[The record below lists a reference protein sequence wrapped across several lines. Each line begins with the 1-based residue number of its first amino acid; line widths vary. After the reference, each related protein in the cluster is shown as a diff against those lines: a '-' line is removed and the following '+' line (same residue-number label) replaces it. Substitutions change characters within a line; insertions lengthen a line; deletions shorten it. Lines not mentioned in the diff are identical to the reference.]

1 MSIRENLKRGTVLLL
16 TGMVLS
22 GALWANGG
30 GEDDGDKPV
39 ELTLLTSQNQNDQ
52 LMINALIDAYTAEN
66 RNVTFDVEVPPG
78 VGVEIDNL
86 VKLRVAQGD
95 MNDIFYYNC
104 GSLLQTLRPAQTLV
118 DLSGESFMANVSE
131 SFTPAV
137 TQGKGIYGVPV
148 GYASAGGILYN
159 KKIYEKLG
167 LKKPRTWEE
176 FAANNETIKAAGIS
190 PVLATF
196 GDDWTAQLFVLADF
210 YNVAQSQPNFADD
223 YTQNRVKYST
233 SSAARRGFEY
243 IQEAYEKGWYQ
254 KDFATTRFEQGL
266 QMLAE
271 GSVAHYPMLTQ
282 VMNTV
287 ATSWPDLVN
296 DIGFFALP
304 GNDADK
310 NGATLWMP
318 LAFYIPK
325 NSDKVE
331 ISKDFLA
338 FAASTAGTDAIN
350 AKVIPAG
357 PYLIK
362 GAKLPSEVLSFVDD
376 LNGYIDSGNAFP
388 ALEFLSPVKGPNLQ
402 QLCAAV
408 GTGSMTARE
417 AAEAY
422 DGDVEQQA
430 QQLGLQGW

>member
-1 MSIRENLKRGTVLLL
+1 MKIRENLKRVAALLL
-16 TGMVLS
+16 TGMVMS

-30 GEDDGDKPV
+30 GEADGDKPV

-52 LMINALIDAYTAEN
+52 LMINALIDAYTAQN
-66 RNVTFDVEVPPG
+66 PNITFDVEVPPG

-137 TQGKGIYGVPV
+137 SQGDGIYGVPV

-159 KKIYEKLG
+159 KRIYEKLG
-167 LKKPRTWEE
+167 LEKPRTWEE

-233 SSAARRGFEY
+233 SSSARRGFEY

-304 GNDADK
+304 GKDVAQ

-318 LAFYIPK
+318 LAFYIPQ

-331 ISKDFLA
+331 FSKKFLA
-338 FAASTAGTDAIN
+338 FAASTRGTDAIN

-362 GAKLPSEVLSFVDD
+362 GAKLPGEVLSFVDD
-376 LNGYIDSGNAFP
+376 LNGYIDSGKAFP

-408 GTGSMTARE
+408 GTGSMTAQE

-422 DGDVEQQA
+422 DRDVEQQA